1 MPPLPSQKG
10 TGKKGSGVIRQRSR
24 NTTPSSGPPPSS
36 SSSASASGLPRVEI
50 IETEFLEL
58 KLESI
63 RAVTFEEP
71 AGSANWVTAEAKAGL
86 LNEEITDV
94 AFTSATHK
102 MFPGGL
108 EALFAEHRFGDAVPL
123 GAHWAHKYLVD
134 LDGMGYSGRFM
145 AFLESD
151 SVPVKS
157 SVYKEFYSDWIE

>member
-1 MPPLPSQKG
+1 MAGLD
-10 TGKKGSGVIRQRSR
+10 TVETCARRRRSDTIKPFVVAR
-24 NTTPSSGPPPSS
+24 S
-36 SSSASASGLPRVEI
+36 PRRHC
-50 IETEFLEL
+50 ETDAGRL
-58 KLESI
+58 